1 MYVNNI
7 EPEMVLPPGSESF
20 NHNATRTTSSRSRS
34 NNVNNNT
41 VCVYTVDFLTAGAC
55 IITVYR
61 NCYSDASSI
70 AVGVYSVTF
79 MCCDTIRD
87 QRFRK

>member
-1 MYVNNI
+1 MYFMINI
-7 EPEMVLPPGSESF
+7 RLSRDNMFSIYSS
-20 NHNATRTTSSRSRS
+20 TTYLLDE
-34 NNVNNNT
+34 VFFWK
-41 VCVYTVDFLTAGAC
+41 YTVDFLTAGAC